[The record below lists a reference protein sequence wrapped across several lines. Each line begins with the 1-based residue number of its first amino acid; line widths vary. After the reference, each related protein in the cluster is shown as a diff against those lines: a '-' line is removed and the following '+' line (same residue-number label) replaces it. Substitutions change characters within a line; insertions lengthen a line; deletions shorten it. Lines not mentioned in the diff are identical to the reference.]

1 MLKWWVEASVL
12 QGDCEYFRTCYWISC
27 WPFLI
32 PGPLDQLYYLEP
44 KTPVYSS
51 LLHKIQ
57 GGDKVLFEGQSP
69 SWVLAS
75 TCEITWENLKA
86 PHGQNFPSLLPAS
99 GSRFQE
105 TLLFSSSLLHIST
118 SLLVHGVSII
128 SSKHWLHFIFSFH
141 ILSTLDTSLGKKL
154 DENAHDLDQKLE
166 YHIYNTILFL
176 ISINH
181 NM

>member
-51 LLHKIQ
+51 LLHKFRVGIRCSLRAKAPV
-57 GGDKVLFEGQSP
+57 G
-69 SWVLAS
+69 SWLPPVRS
-75 TCEITWENLKA
+75 WETLKA